1 MCGVGVGGN
10 FKEVVMKKMTYE
22 QKPEGGEDSSQAQE
36 FSWQREQKMQ
46 AGLVWGVC
54 LKARGGQ
61 GKGWGRGEWEERRYR
76 KEVAGCRRPYTPMQ

>member
-1 MCGVGVGGN
+1 MRYERKNENRGGLWWNGWGVGGN
-10 FKEVVMKKMTYE
+10 FKEVVLKKMTYE

-54 LKARGGQ
+54 
-61 GKGWGRGEWEERRYR
+61 
-76 KEVAGCRRPYTPMQ
+76 V